1 MEAGLS
7 HPGSAAA
14 SYTVSCASDHEEST
28 FLKRNHHLRWAQLA
42 LSVVCLGSALAI
54 VGCEAVPFQHYRR
67 TSGYE
72 EAGLALWPLNF
83 DLRPTIAIL
92 SSGCVVAVLNLI
104 YIVAVFIPSPH
115 SHIRRLNI
123 LASGTAVAALI
134 AAAVGVA
141 FAINLPQ
148 STYPGGFSHNETLHS
163 WTCKWKAMRS
173 VTSSENASLHAPT
186 HFERDCRETR
196 AGFVLLALLIG
207 LEVAGGAVGVFGV
220 WLERNVSRQR
230 SFGVKVEKVTALTKN
245 SNGV

>member
-1 MEAGLS
+1 MDAGLS

-28 FLKRNHHLRWAQLA
+28 FLKRYHHLRWAQLA
-42 LSVVCLGSALAI
+42 LSVVCFGSALAI
-54 VGCEAVPFQHYRR
+54 IGCEAVPFQHYRS

-92 SSGCVVAVLNLI
+92 SSGCVIAVLNLV
-104 YIVAVFIPSPH
+104 YIVAVLIPSPH

-123 LASGTAVAALI
+123 VASGTAVAGLI
-134 AAAVGVA
+134 AAAVGLA
-141 FAINLPQ
+141 FAIYLPQ

-186 HFERDCRETR
+186 HFERDCSETR

-207 LEVAGGAVGVFGV
+207 LEVVGGAVGAFGV

-230 SFGVKVEKVTALTKN
+230 SFGAQVEKETVLTKD
-245 SNGV
+245 SNRV